1 MAKIVIRNLTKT
13 YGGGEV
19 VALHDIN
26 LEVEANESVCVLG
39 PSGCGKTTLLR
50 IVDSLIPRDR
60 GEVLM
65 DGALVSAPR
74 PDVAVVFQHFGLF
87 PWKRLDENIAY
98 GLALRGASK
107 QQTAMTVARYLQL
120 MGLKEFAKSYPH
132 QLSGGMQQRAG
143 LARALAINPSLLL
156 MDEPFGA
163 LDAQTREMMQEELLR
178 ILETEQKT
186 MIFVTHSIDEAI
198 LLGDRIVVMSC
209 RPGTIRKIVAVD
221 IPRPR
226 KIISVRA
233 HPRYIELQK
242 FSLGDAYAGSRQPRR
257 ANGGAMNRKFIVRT
271 ISFIVV
277 LLLWEFYGRRVNP
290 ILFTYPSAIARAFI
304 TLVASG
310 ELQSYMK
317 ESLLV
322 LTYASILSLI
332 AGVFLGVIM
341 GRFSIVEWAAD
352 IYINA
357 LYSTPM
363 VAVVPL
369 IVLWFGFK
377 VPAKVIIVF
386 LFMVFPVL
394 LNTYEGVK
402 NVDRN
407 LQEVAR
413 AFCSSESQLWRHLIV
428 PSAIPFIVAG
438 VRLAIGRGL
447 VGMIVAEFYTSV
459 TGLGYMIVRYANALE
474 TDKLFVPIVVVML
487 LGVGLMSLAKWVEGR
502 IAPWRNSL
510 ERD

>member
-1 MAKIVIRNLTKT
+1 
-13 YGGGEV
+13 
-19 VALHDIN
+19 
-26 LEVEANESVCVLG
+26 
-39 PSGCGKTTLLR
+39 
-50 IVDSLIPRDR
+50 
-60 GEVLM
+60 
-65 DGALVSAPR
+65 
-74 PDVAVVFQHFGLF
+74 
-87 PWKRLDENIAY
+87 
-98 GLALRGASK
+98 
-107 QQTAMTVARYLQL
+107 
-120 MGLKEFAKSYPH
+120 
-132 QLSGGMQQRAG
+132 
-143 LARALAINPSLLL
+143 
-156 MDEPFGA
+156 
-163 LDAQTREMMQEELLR
+163 
-178 ILETEQKT
+178 
-186 MIFVTHSIDEAI
+186 
-198 LLGDRIVVMSC
+198 
-209 RPGTIRKIVAVD
+209 
-221 IPRPR
+221 
-226 KIISVRA
+226 
-233 HPRYIELQK
+233 
-242 FSLGDAYAGSRQPRR
+242 
-257 ANGGAMNRKFIVRT
+257 MNRKVIVRL
-271 ISFIVV
+271 ISLVFV
-277 LLLWEFYGRRVNP
+277 LLVWEFYGRRVNP
-290 ILFTYPSAIARAFI
+290 ILFTYPSAIARAFVS
-304 TLVASG
+304 LVASG

-322 LTYASILSLI
+322 LAYASVLSVL

-352 IYINA
+352 IYVNA

-413 AFCSSESQLWRHLIV
+413 SFCSSESQLWRHLII

-474 TDKLFVPIVVVML
+474 TDKLFVPIVVVMI
-487 LGVGLMSLAKWVEGR
+487 LGVGLLSLAKWVEGR
-502 IAPWRNSL
+502 IAPWRNS
-510 ERD
+510 ENRE

>member
-1 MAKIVIRNLTKT
+1 M
-13 YGGGEV
+13 
-19 VALHDIN
+19 
-26 LEVEANESVCVLG
+26 
-39 PSGCGKTTLLR
+39 
-50 IVDSLIPRDR
+50 
-60 GEVLM
+60 
-65 DGALVSAPR
+65 
-74 PDVAVVFQHFGLF
+74 F
-87 PWKRLDENIAY
+87 
-98 GLALRGASK
+98 
-107 QQTAMTVARYLQL
+107 
-120 MGLKEFAKSYPH
+120 
-132 QLSGGMQQRAG
+132 
-143 LARALAINPSLLL
+143 
-156 MDEPFGA
+156 
-163 LDAQTREMMQEELLR
+163 
-178 ILETEQKT
+178 
-186 MIFVTHSIDEAI
+186 
-198 LLGDRIVVMSC
+198 
-209 RPGTIRKIVAVD
+209 
-221 IPRPR
+221 
-226 KIISVRA
+226 
-233 HPRYIELQK
+233 
-242 FSLGDAYAGSRQPRR
+242 
-257 ANGGAMNRKFIVRT
+257 
-271 ISFIVV
+271 
-277 LLLWEFYGRRVNP
+277 LLWEVYGRRVNP
-290 ILFTYPSAIARAFI
+290 ILFTYPSAIGRAFI
-304 TLVASG
+304 GLVASG

-332 AGVFLGVIM
+332 VGVLLGVIM

-413 AFCSSESQLWRHLIV
+413 AFCSSEGQLWRHLII
-428 PSAIPFIVAG
+428 PSAIPFIIAG

-474 TDKLFVPIVVVML
+474 TDKLFVPIVVVMV